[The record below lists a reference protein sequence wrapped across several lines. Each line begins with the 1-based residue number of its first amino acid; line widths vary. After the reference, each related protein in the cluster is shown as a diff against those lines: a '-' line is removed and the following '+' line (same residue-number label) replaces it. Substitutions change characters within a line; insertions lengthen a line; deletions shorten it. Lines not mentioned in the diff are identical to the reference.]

1 MCVFNLIVL
10 SVSSLSGWLALFGF
24 FDIHLFRRGDRSCDW
39 LEGYPLMGAGSGG
52 GWRVVR
58 GVKCCDEK

>member
-39 LEGYPLMGAGSGG
+39 LEGYPLMGAGSG
-52 GWRVVR
+52 
-58 GVKCCDEK
+58 